1 MNLLWLHSSRF
12 YFYGYFLCVS
22 LQDALETR
30 FGGREV
36 MLCARWEKLFCWWIC
51 FSCPSYVC
59 IFRSGSARVRSRE
72 LKCVVSS
79 LVPRRSRLGQ
89 SWTLP
94 WAVTSPRDTRWERVR
109 RLRADNESRENAQ
122 GLSCVVSTNKND
134 DSQSICKDTA
144 HDSSVKTSL

>member
-1 MNLLWLHSSRF
+1 MNLLWLQSSRF

-51 FSCPSYVC
+51 FSCPFYIC

-94 WAVTSPRDTRWERVR
+94 WAVTSPWDTQLRTSSQTSRGQRVKRERLGT
-109 RLRADNESRENAQ
+109 RLCRKYKQ
-122 GLSCVVSTNKND
+122 KWWLSINLQRHCTRFIS
-134 DSQSICKDTA
+134 
-144 HDSSVKTSL
+144 